1 VAGAF
6 KRGDNQGMITVVGS
20 INMDLIANVARLP
33 KPGETLA
40 GTAFATAAGGKGA
53 NQALAARRAGADVA
67 MVGAVGAD
75 GFADEALAL
84 LAEAGADLDK
94 VARVEGATGIASILV
109 GAEDGD
115 NVIVVVAGANGEVG
129 ADAAKAAV
137 DRMGKDDALLLQM
150 EIPAPAIEAALR
162 AARDRSI
169 RSILNVAPLT
179 EDAIALAPLASIVIA
194 NETEFALLCRTR
206 DQSAAERE
214 DAMQAMSRDR
224 DQTIIVTLGADGVMA
239 FHDGRMHHVQG
250 LSIKPVDTVG
260 AGDTFCGYLATG
272 LDAGLDFELALR
284 RAAVAGSLACL
295 KPGAQPSIPTA
306 VEVDAALADT
316 R

>member
-1 VAGAF
+1 
-6 KRGDNQGMITVVGS
+6 MITVVGS

-40 GTAFATAAGGKGA
+40 GTAFTTAAGGKGA
-53 NQALAARRAGADVA
+53 NQALAARRAGAEVA

-75 GFADEALAL
+75 AFAEEALAL
-84 LAEAGADLDK
+84 LAAAKTDLS
-94 VARVEGATGIASILV
+94 AIAHVEGATGIASILV

-137 DRMGKDDALLLQM
+137 DRMDQDDTLLLQM
-150 EIPAPAIEAALR
+150 EIPAPAIEAALH
-162 AARDRSI
+162 AAQAQGV

-179 EDAIALAPLASIVIA
+179 EDAITLAPLAGIVIA
-194 NETEFALLCRTR
+194 NETEFALLCRAK

-214 DAMQAMSRDR
+214 DAMQTMSRDR
-224 DQTIIVTLGADGVMA
+224 HQTIIVTLGAEGVIA
-239 FHDGRMHHVQG
+239 FHEGRMHRVQG

-295 KPGAQPSIPTA
+295 KPGAQPSIPLHSD
-306 VEVDAALADT
+306 VDAALADSL
-316 R
+316 